1 MIFNIKGF
9 KDEKITFL
17 EINMTMGV
25 AYNYEWVHDLY
36 NINHLL
42 FILISSSKVKL
53 YAADIHLTTS
63 DTVSRIN
70 IDNCITSTP

>member
-25 AYNYEWVHDLY
+25 AYNYE
-36 NINHLL
+36 
-42 FILISSSKVKL
+42 
-53 YAADIHLTTS
+53 
-63 DTVSRIN
+63 
-70 IDNCITSTP
+70 